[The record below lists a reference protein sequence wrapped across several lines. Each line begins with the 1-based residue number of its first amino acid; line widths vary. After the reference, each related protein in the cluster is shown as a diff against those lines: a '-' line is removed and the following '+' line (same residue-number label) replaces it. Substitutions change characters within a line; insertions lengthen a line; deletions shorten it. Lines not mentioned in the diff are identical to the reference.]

1 MEYKFIRSGLLA
13 GLLAGIA
20 AYIFARIV
28 LEPLV
33 RKGIDYQ
40 EQRSHAESALTGEHG
55 HEHEVFSRSVQ
66 ENIGAGVGSIV
77 FGLVMG
83 ALFAVAFTV
92 VWAYVGRRHRG
103 ADPRLAAALLAA
115 TGFVAVYLVPFAA
128 YPANPPGVG
137 NDETIGER
145 TGAYLTITLLSVG
158 FAIAAA
164 VIGLW
169 LVGKLGGLLA
179 AISAGAFYVVAV
191 AISIAVLPSYND
203 VPTALTDGDEILFD
217 GFPAAT
223 LADFRFYSV
232 INQVVLWTVLGIVFT
247 LALTRIARRASIST
261 PESALVS

>member
-1 MEYKFIRSGLLA
+1 MRGSVRLSSGWSWA
-13 GLLAGIA
+13 
-20 AYIFARIV
+20 
-28 LEPLV
+28 PC
-33 RKGIDYQ
+33 
-40 EQRSHAESALTGEHG
+40 SP
-55 HEHEVFSRSVQ
+55 SRSPSC
-66 ENIGAGVGSIV
+66 GATS
-77 FGLVMG
+77 
-83 ALFAVAFTV
+83 VAATEEPT
-92 VWAYVGRRHRG
+92 RG
-103 ADPRLAAALLAA
+103 WWLLAAA
-115 TGFVAVYLVPFAA
+115 GFVAVYLVPFAA

-164 VIGLW
+164 VLGLW

-191 AISIAVLPSYND
+191 AISIVVLPSYND
-203 VPTALTDGDEILFD
+203 VPTALTDGNEILFD

-247 LALTRIARRASIST
+247 LALTRIARRANIST